1 VTATLIWAA
10 KSMVQKQPIWKKLR
24 KQLLRQRQK
33 RQQQLLQQTLRSKL
47 LSPNETAVR
56 RGFFIPD

>member
-1 VTATLIWAA
+1 
-10 KSMVQKQPIWKKLR
+10 VQKQPIWKKLR
-24 KQLLRQRQK
+24 KQLLQQRQK
-33 RQQQLLQQTLRSKL
+33 LQQQLQQQTLRSKL